1 MPNNSVGLIILMY
14 IFNYDL
20 DGQLQLSLEA
30 THVLIGCN
38 LNLTETSNTLSLRG
52 MLVDLVI
59 LTPVY

>member
-1 MPNNSVGLIILMY
+1 MD

-38 LNLTETSNTLSLRG
+38 LILTETPNTVSLRG